1 MPYRPFYPSAD
12 VPVVQV
18 AIRGERIGRRTGVRV
33 PLVETVTDTAGALLQ
48 LLREKPAGGFADRL
62 TQHYRRVRGHLD
74 DPAEARPHDAPM
86 RPQHVAAA
94 VDRPAE
100 GDTIFAAD
108 VGTPTVWAARHLT
121 MNGHRQLIGSFNQ
134 ASWPTRCRRP
144 SARRRPRA
152 GGGRWWHRAGTAGS
166 ACCWAT

>member
-1 MPYRPFYPSAD
+1 MTPDRETLAEAAGVLND
-12 VPVVQV
+12 T
-18 AIRGERIGRRTGVRV
+18 ER
-33 PLVETVTDTAGALLQ
+33 VTILGGAGCESCHDEVMALAG
-48 LLREKPAGGFADRL
+48 REKPDGGFADRL
-62 TQHYRRVRGHLD
+62 TQHYRRVRAHLD
-74 DPAEARPHDAPM
+74 APAEARPHDAPM

-121 MNGHRQLIGSFNQ
+121 MNGHRRLIGSFNQ

-144 SARRRPRA
+144 SAGRRPRA
-152 GGGRWWHRAGTAGS
+152 GDGRWWHRAGTAGS
-166 ACCWAT
+166 AYCWAT